1 MCRGRCWRRKL
12 PRNRVSSA
20 GAREALGPMHEAD
33 AECSTASATRAASA
47 RATSDVWPP
56 GSWSTTRRNIS
67 ATVATMDRT
76 VLIERRAQANAGNE
90 LMKYMKATS
99 DEGRVMYR

>member
-1 MCRGRCWRRKL
+1 
-12 PRNRVSSA
+12 
-20 GAREALGPMHEAD
+20 
-33 AECSTASATRAASA
+33 
-47 RATSDVWPP
+47 
-56 GSWSTTRRNIS
+56 
-67 ATVATMDRT
+67 MDRT